1 MEKEIAEGKF
11 IEHANVHGNIYGT
24 SFASVMNVVN
34 NNKICILDIDVQGV
48 QQVMKSGMK
57 AEFVFIKP
65 PTYEELVRRLTSRGT
80 DSEESIKIR
89 LANSKRELDMAETL
103 PFNHVII
110 NNNLDEAYAE
120 LRAVIY
126 PIIENMRSLLVCE
139 QTHLFIRVWW
149 FGGKRS
155 STTAGIGGIGI
166 LGDDKTSSHQ
176 WLLKIDYRT
185 LYVIIGD
192 SINGYTSSRGVNK
205 LS

>member
-34 NNKICILDIDVQGV
+34 SNKICILDIDVQGV

-110 NNNLDEAYAE
+110 NNNLDDAYAE
-120 LRAVIY
+120 LRAVVL
-126 PIIENMRSLLVCE
+126 PTIEKMRS
-139 QTHLFIRVWW
+139 
-149 FGGKRS
+149 
-155 STTAGIGGIGI
+155 
-166 LGDDKTSSHQ
+166 
-176 WLLKIDYRT
+176 
-185 LYVIIGD
+185 
-192 SINGYTSSRGVNK
+192 
-205 LS
+205 

>member
-1 MEKEIAEGKF
+1 MDYYFTKKEDMEKEIAEGKF

-110 NNNLDEAYAE
+110 NNNLDDAYAE
-120 LRAVIY
+120 LRAVVL
-126 PIIENMRSLLVCE
+126 PTIEKMRS
-139 QTHLFIRVWW
+139 
-149 FGGKRS
+149 
-155 STTAGIGGIGI
+155 
-166 LGDDKTSSHQ
+166 
-176 WLLKIDYRT
+176 
-185 LYVIIGD
+185 
-192 SINGYTSSRGVNK
+192 
-205 LS
+205 

>member
-1 MEKEIAEGKF
+1 MEEFPNSFGFSVSHTTRSPRGQEVDGVWTSFFCNEQVDYYFTKKEDMEKEIAEGKF

-110 NNNLDEAYAE
+110 NNNLDDAYAE
-120 LRAVIY
+120 LRAVVL
-126 PIIENMRSLLVCE
+126 PTIEKMRS
-139 QTHLFIRVWW
+139 
-149 FGGKRS
+149 
-155 STTAGIGGIGI
+155 
-166 LGDDKTSSHQ
+166 
-176 WLLKIDYRT
+176 
-185 LYVIIGD
+185 
-192 SINGYTSSRGVNK
+192 
-205 LS
+205 